1 MLDLWN
7 VGSVPRRHGFAC
19 RRAGLPL
26 ALTLALTLVL
36 GGGCT
41 NNYRA
46 EFHPPPAATSDPG
59 AHPGSDPTATTSLA
73 TTAPFVKLHTHA
85 GELLVLDRW
94 DFDEAAGQVR
104 GRGLRYSAERELLR
118 EGELELAYAEVALVE
133 TNTPERVTHATS
145 LAIMGVVG
153 ASTIGGALFCA
164 ANPKACFGS
173 CPTFYVRD
181 GEALELRAEGFS
193 SAVAAALE
201 QRDLDHLGVVDPG
214 PGRFELVMANEAY
227 ETHFLRRV
235 ELLSVARPDPSAEV
249 FHARAGFVSVRDRL
263 APTRCR
269 GLAGDCLAAV
279 SDVDALEYSSTASAE
294 DLATREQI
302 ELEFG
307 PAPAGRE
314 LALVIRA
321 RNTLLDTFLFYQG
334 LAYMGAEAATW
345 ILRVDRQGAEGPLAE
360 LLRGFD
366 RALGDVE
373 VEVWDGQGWGPV
385 GSFSEYGPIAHE
397 TQAIVIPAAAR
408 AQLRSGSEP
417 VRVRLVLTRGR
428 WKLDAISLG
437 ESLGPLTA
445 LTLAPEHLS
454 HSQGATPVSDPEG
467 LATLLDPNA
476 RLLSY
481 PGDVWTLAY
490 TLPEGPQSLFLRAEG
505 FYWEWPRE
513 DWLAEQSALEA
524 ARFFADPR
532 QTLRRLAPV
541 YAAIEGELEPVFWQ
555 TRIQPL
561 PLAGTRERSG
571 AQP

>member
-1 MLDLWN
+1 LTF
-7 VGSVPRRHGFAC
+7 G
-19 RRAGLPL
+19 L
-26 ALTLALTLVL
+26 ALAL
-36 GGGCT
+36 GPACT

-46 EFHPPPAATSDPG
+46 EFHPPPAATDPG
-59 AHPGSDPTATTSLA
+59 GAVASDPTAAPVTQ

-104 GRGLRYSAERELLR
+104 GRGLRYSAERELLG

-173 CPTFYVRD
+173 CPTFYVRE

-201 QRDLDHLGVVDPG
+201 ESDLDHLGVVDPG

-235 ELLSVARPDPSAEV
+235 ELVSVARPDPSAEV
-249 FHARAGFVSVRDRL
+249 FHAREGFVSVRDRV
-263 APTRCR
+263 APTGCR
-269 GLAGDCLAAV
+269 GLAGDCLAQV
-279 SDVDALEYSSTASAE
+279 LDADAHEYSSTASAE
-294 DLATREQI
+294 DLATREHI

-307 PAPAGRE
+307 SAPAGRD

-345 ILRVDRQGAEGPLAE
+345 ILRVDRQGAEGPLAQ

-373 VEVWDGQGWGPV
+373 VEVWDGQGWRSV
-385 GSFSEYGPIAHE
+385 GSFREYGPIAHE
-397 TQAIVIPAAAR
+397 TQAIVIPANVVPATVIPAGTR
-408 AQLRSGSEP
+408 AGSDEP

-437 ESLGPLTA
+437 ESLGRLEA
-445 LTLAPEHLS
+445 VTLAPDSLS
-454 HSQGATPVSDPEG
+454 HSEGTTQVADPEG
-467 LATLLDPNA
+467 LATLIDPDA

-481 PGDVWTLAY
+481 PGDVWTLGY
-490 TLPEGPQSLFLRAEG
+490 TLPDGPQTVFLRAEG

-513 DWLAEQSALEA
+513 DWLAEQSAIEA

-541 YAAIEGELEPVFWQ
+541 YSAMEGELEPVFWQ

-561 PLAGTRERSG
+561 PLAGKREQG
-571 AQP
+571 GQP